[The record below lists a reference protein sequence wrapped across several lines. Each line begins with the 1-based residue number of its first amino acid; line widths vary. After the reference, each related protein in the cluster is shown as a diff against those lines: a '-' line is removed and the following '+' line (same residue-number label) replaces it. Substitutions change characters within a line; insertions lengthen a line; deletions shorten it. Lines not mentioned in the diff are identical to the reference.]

1 VFIIVVS
8 VYYNKDLRG
17 LLREN
22 HMYKRIITSNR
33 QGPEGTLC
41 GVYILLFNNAKVRD
55 IAKICISPQI
65 LGDWGNLYLRYLSHS
80 TNFAFDMQKSVL
92 EFANI
97 KYNLYLCTQMIVT
110 FEETYQNCQTIIN
123 KEEQNMITLKGKDP
137 KMIANNLKPFKPTH
151 PGEVLK
157 DELEFRGISQRGL
170 AKKMDISYS
179 ALNEV
184 LNGKRAL
191 NPELA
196 MMMEAALGVDA
207 APLLAMQNEYDMQMA
222 ERNETFMEK
231 LKHLRRIAA
240 IF

>member
-1 VFIIVVS
+1 
-8 VYYNKDLRG
+8 
-17 LLREN
+17 
-22 HMYKRIITSNR
+22 
-33 QGPEGTLC
+33 
-41 GVYILLFNNAKVRD
+41 
-55 IAKICISPQI
+55 
-65 LGDWGNLYLRYLSHS
+65 
-80 TNFAFDMQKSVL
+80 MQKSVL

-97 KYNLYLCTQMIVT
+97 KKIFVALHPNDSNIRRNIFRRTLYSRQSQL
-110 FEETYQNCQTIIN
+110 N

-231 LKHLRRIAA
+231 LKHLRRIAT